1 MHTRFRLTTRN
12 FILITA
18 SFMLTMAGVLVAQV
32 PGPPGGITTGS
43 PRDKA
48 IEDKLRSDE
57 IERVKRDAEK
67 PNPNRPDP
75 EFPRIKEDFEQIQL
89 INADVLQAQP
99 HAAAPD
105 YARLAEAAADVKK
118 RAERLNASL
127 FPPGTEKQS
136 KHKEKGQEKDAD
148 GPQDLPA
155 LLTELDGAITSFVS
169 NPMFQNLR
177 VVEPDS
183 TAKARRDLGR
193 VIKLS
198 AKIKQAADNKLKGG
212 G

>member
-1 MHTRFRLTTRN
+1 MHTRFMLTPRR
-12 FILITA
+12 FILLTA
-18 SFMLTMAGVLVAQV
+18 IFILTLAAGLVAQV
-32 PGPPGGITTGS
+32 PGPPGGMPTGS

-67 PNPNRPDP
+67 PTANRPDP

-89 INADVLQAQP
+89 VNADVLQAQP
-99 HAAAPD
+99 RAAAPD

-118 RAERLNASL
+118 RAERLKASL
-127 FPPGTEKQS
+127 FPPGTDKQS
-136 KHKEKGQEKDAD
+136 KDKDKEQEKDAD
-148 GPQDLPA
+148 GSQDLSA
-155 LLTELDGAITSFVS
+155 LLTELDNAITGFVS

-183 TAKARRDLGR
+183 TAKARRDLTR

-198 AKIKQAADNKLKGG
+198 AKIKQAADNKRKGG